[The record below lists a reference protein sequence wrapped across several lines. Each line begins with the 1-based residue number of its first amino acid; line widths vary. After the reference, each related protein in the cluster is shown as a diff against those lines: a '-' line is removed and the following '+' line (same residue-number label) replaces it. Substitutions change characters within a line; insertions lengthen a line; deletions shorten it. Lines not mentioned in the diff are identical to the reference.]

1 MTAGL
6 AAQLAPL
13 MFVAL
18 LLCLMS
24 GVPVVFGL
32 AACGLLFALLGIQLE
47 VMPAALLQAL
57 PLRLIGIMGN
67 DLLLAIPFFTLMG
80 LILDRCGLARDLLET
95 IGLVFGRLRGG
106 LAIAVV
112 LVGALLGATTGV
124 IAASVISMGLFSL
137 PLMLRHGYHPRWAC
151 GVITASGSL
160 TQIVP
165 PSLVLIVLADQLNR
179 SVGDLYDAA
188 LVPAA
193 MVIAG
198 YLLLVAAAAWRW
210 PTSMPAL
217 RDTTLSDGTASR
229 FGIRSGHRSLAA
241 LTMVAALGSAL
252 FMQGYPALLLRIG
265 RTALPPPADERVI
278 VSLAMAVWFAFVLAL
293 LDRLLRLG
301 WLSAL
306 ALRVAFVLIPPLIL
320 IFMVLGTIYLG
331 VATPTEGGA
340 MGAIGALAMALAR
353 RRLHTAQFLDAA
365 LVTVKLSSFVLFVL
379 IGSTVFAHVFNSL
392 EGTAWVLRLFRS
404 LPGGA
409 TGMLVLVTALVFVLG
424 FFLDTFEIAFILVP
438 VLAPV
443 AHSLGIDLVWFG
455 VLLAVNLQTSFL
467 TPPFG
472 YALFFLRGVAPTVD
486 RIDAQS
492 GQPIKGIDTWDIYLG
507 VLPFVAVQAV
517 VMALLIAFPQ
527 LIVVDDGRATRLSDE
542 QVLAILRGDG
552 RTPGSIRPEPPM
564 VDPVARLLEQLRQDA
579 GRGRQA
585 LDAVDVAVQ
594 LVHSVISPG
603 SPAARTRT

>member
-6 AAQLAPL
+6 AGQLAPL

-18 LLCLMS
+18 LLFLMS

-32 AACGLLFALLGIQLE
+32 AACGLLFALLGTRLE

-106 LAIAVV
+106 LAMAVV

-137 PLMLRHGYHPRWAC
+137 PLMLRHGYQPRWAC
-151 GVITASGSL
+151 GVIAASGSL

-179 SVGDLYDAA
+179 SVGDLYAAA

-217 RDTTLSDGTASR
+217 RDTTLSDGTAGR
-229 FGIRSGHRSLAA
+229 FGNRSGHRSLAA

-252 FMQGYPALLLRIG
+252 FMQAAYPALLLRIG

-278 VSLAMAVWFAFVLAL
+278 VSLAMAVLFAFVLAL

-306 ALRVAFVLIPPLIL
+306 ARRVAFVLIPPLIL

-365 LVTVKLSSFVLFVL
+365 LATVKLSSFVLFVL

-472 YALFFLRGVAPTVD
+472 YALFFLRGVAPTED

-507 VLPFVAVQAV
+507 VLPFVAVQAA
-517 VMALLIAFPQ
+517 VMALLIAFPR
-527 LIVVDDGRATRLSDE
+527 LIVVDDGRAKRLSDE

-552 RTPGSIRPEPPM
+552 RTAGSIRPEPPM
-564 VDPVARLLEQLRQDA
+564 VDPVARLLEQLRQD
-579 GRGRQA
+579 GRR
-585 LDAVDVAVQ
+585 
-594 LVHSVISPG
+594 P
-603 SPAARTRT
+603 